1 MTAAGKMAAVVQF
14 HPSIAE
20 EDRQQFAEAL
30 SGLGVDVN
38 SRSAPRRRGASG
50 ELTTIILIALPLQ
63 AFLAALGGK
72 LADDAYT
79 TFKRLVRSLLDRGQ
93 AGSAASSTIT
103 LQDPKTGLLI
113 QIDRRVPEAA
123 WNQLYELDLSAFTY
137 GPINY
142 DQARGQWRS
151 ELDEM
156 GI

>member
-1 MTAAGKMAAVVQF
+1 MTAAGKLTAVVQF

-20 EDRQQFAEAL
+20 ADRQQFAEAL
-30 SGLGVDVN
+30 SGLGVDVD

-50 ELTTIILIALPLQ
+50 LTAIILIALPLQ

-93 AGSAASSTIT
+93 AGSATSSTMM
-103 LQDPKTGLLI
+103 LQDPRTGLLI
-113 QIDRRVPEAA
+113 QIDREMPEAA

-137 GPINY
+137 GPLTY
-142 DQARGQWRS
+142 DETRGQWRS
-151 ELDEM
+151 ELDE
-156 GI
+156 I